1 MYLHDLSAVCTF
13 VHFLID
19 RDSDEV
25 FAFASLQSD
34 VGLAYLRK
42 AGLPLDVSTVVL
54 IDDAGVHT
62 RSTAALRALM
72 RCGRAYAALHAALIW
87 LPRPLRDLGYRIV
100 AALRYRLFGKDEGET
115 CRRMTRDMSR
125 RFTVEMPSE
134 AGGRRG

>member
-1 MYLHDLSAVCTF
+1 
-13 VHFLID
+13 
-19 RDSDEV
+19 
-25 FAFASLQSD
+25 
-34 VGLAYLRK
+34 
-42 AGLPLDVSTVVL
+42 
-54 IDDAGVHT
+54 
-62 RSTAALRALM
+62 M